1 MTGDKI
7 VVDFSDALS
16 SAATVQVQAHRDP
29 IADATYNLHQ
39 PTQEKFDR
47 LKARWPEPVNM
58 ELADTLE
65 LFNFKPLHPL
75 KNYSTADFQVF
86 LPPSPVD
93 IGDVWDIDS
102 EEILPFLRQFHLGVT
117 TELRYYSKKRER
129 QVRKGTNGAKACLKA
144 ISPEH
149 IEIAFRIHALFMLD
163 GPEALFMPAQFAGH
177 LVINRNTRR
186 LYKFSLSLPSRNSNV
201 DINAFGVA
209 DIVFVPHME
218 LSALSDAPIHEIAWE
233 TTITEEE
240 TRKKLATAFYKF
252 AEIEWTPIEDV
263 VELAKG
269 TNRPIHALVLFG
281 TLDDESC

>member
-1 MTGDKI
+1 M
-7 VVDFSDALS
+7 VDLSDVLS
-16 SAATVQVQAHRDP
+16 STASVQVQAHRDP

-58 ELADTLE
+58 ELEDALE

-86 LPPSPVD
+86 LPPLPVG

-102 EEILPFLRQFHLGVT
+102 EGILPFLRQFHSGAT
-117 TELRYYSKKRER
+117 TELQYYSKKRER
-129 QVRKGTNGAKACLKA
+129 HLRKGTNGAKACLKA

-149 IEIAFRIHALFMLD
+149 IEIAFRIHVLFMLD
-163 GPEALFMPAQFAGH
+163 GPGAFFMPAQFAGH

-186 LYKFSLSLPSRNSNV
+186 VCKFSLSLPSRNSNV

-233 TTITEEE
+233 TAITEERA
-240 TRKKLATAFYKF
+240 RKKLATAFYKF